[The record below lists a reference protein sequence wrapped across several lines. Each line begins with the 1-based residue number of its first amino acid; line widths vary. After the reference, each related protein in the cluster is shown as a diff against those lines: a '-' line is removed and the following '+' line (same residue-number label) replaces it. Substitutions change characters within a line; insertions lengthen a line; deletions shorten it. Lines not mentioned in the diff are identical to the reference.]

1 MKYHTTVFMGSLISI
16 FLLISFMAMA
26 QVAPDPATP
35 IAVTEQEARIF
46 VEEYTKRFTKMD
58 LESYMALFSER
69 AVENRALPYA
79 DIRWAYQQTIQ
90 RTHFIQY
97 EYRILTIQTYS
108 DRAFVSGRY
117 RLTQTFKGGRVRNF
131 QGNIQW
137 ALIREGD
144 VLKIREINY
153 GIDR

>member
-1 MKYHTTVFMGSLISI
+1 MKYHNTVFAGSLILI
-16 FLLISFMAMA
+16 FLFISSTAMA
-26 QVAPDPATP
+26 QVSPDRAIPA
-35 IAVTEQEARIF
+35 AVTEEEARLF
-46 VEEYTKRFTKMD
+46 VKEYTKRFTQMD
-58 LESYMALFSER
+58 LEPFMALFSER
-69 AVENRALPYA
+69 AVENRALPYS

-90 RTHFIQY
+90 RTHSIQY
-97 EYRILTIQTYS
+97 EYKILTIQTYS

-117 RLTQTFKGGRVRNF
+117 RLTQTFKGGRVRTF